1 MNATTTNTSNGSAAG
16 TRTRVVLTDCE
27 KFAVWQQLEKDRE
40 WIKRTRPTRV
50 ALVRRYQKLTEL
62 DKFNDNHL
70 AAALG
75 ALKIKLEG
83 KRSATRDELADR
95 VATLELVL
103 LDVCQAIGKPG
114 LARTLGDAQKM
125 LGLENEGTP

>member
-16 TRTRVVLTDCE
+16 TRTRVVLTDGE
-27 KFAVWQQLEKDRE
+27 KFAVWQQLEKDRD

-50 ALVRRYQKLTEL
+50 ALVRRYQKQL

-70 AAALG
+70 AAALV

-125 LGLENEGTP
+125 LGLENEATP